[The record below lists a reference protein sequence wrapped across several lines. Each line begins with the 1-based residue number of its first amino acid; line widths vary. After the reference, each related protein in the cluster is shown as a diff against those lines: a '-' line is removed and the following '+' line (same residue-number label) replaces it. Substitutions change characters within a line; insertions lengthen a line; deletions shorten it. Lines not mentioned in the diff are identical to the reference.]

1 MSERLG
7 CRPAAIWARIVSS
20 ALLGA
25 LSLDSE
31 TVRAQI
37 PRDGG

>member
-1 MSERLG
+1 MSG
-7 CRPAAIWARIVSS
+7 PVCPAPIWARIVAS

-25 LSLDSE
+25 LGLDSE

-37 PRDGG
+37 GGDGG